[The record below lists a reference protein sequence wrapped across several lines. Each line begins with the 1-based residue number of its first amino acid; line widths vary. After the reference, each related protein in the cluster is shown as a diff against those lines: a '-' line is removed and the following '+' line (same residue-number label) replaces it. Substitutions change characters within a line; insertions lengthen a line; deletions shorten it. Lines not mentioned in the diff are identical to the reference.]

1 MNAPLAIS
9 GNMLIEKMSNT
20 EYHAH
25 PNFSS
30 SQLKEM
36 LRSAAHFKAN
46 CLTPEVSEDDVAEDD
61 VAEESKQNGD
71 MLLGT
76 LVHCLFLEP
85 EAFGSD
91 FVISEK
97 FDRRTKI
104 GKAEYAAFHEANA
117 DKTIVTQE
125 MIDRANGMV
134 NTLHSHPIYQLM
146 QNNYGMAEASIFFK
160 EPISDLQLRVRPDWH
175 IPPCANFPNGL
186 IIDLKTTEDARPDA
200 FSRTCANFGYDL
212 SAAMYQIG
220 FQEHYKT
227 EEKPPFYL
235 LAVERKKPFN
245 TLCYTAGDLF
255 LAVGNARFRRAT
267 SKLSECL
274 LINEWDGYT
283 QENLEAFLPSYVTN
297 QYLKDL

>member
-1 MNAPLAIS
+1 MNAIVEIS
-9 GNMLIEKMSNT
+9 SFIIEKMGNT

-36 LRSAAHFKAN
+36 LRSAAHFKVN
-46 CLTPEVSEDDVAEDD
+46 CLAPDEDDENDD
-61 VAEESKQNGD
+61 KGADVKKQNGD

-85 EAFGSD
+85 DVFDSE
-91 FVISEK
+91 FVVSQK
-97 FDRRTKI
+97 FDRRTKD
-104 GKAEYAAFHEANA
+104 GKAEAAAFEAANVG
-117 DKTIVTQE
+117 K
-125 MIDRANGMV
+125 MIIDQDMLDAAKGMV
-134 NTLHSHPIYQLM
+134 ETLTQHPVYQVM
-146 QNNYGMAEASIFFK
+146 QNNYGMAEASIFFQD
-160 EPISDLQLRVRPDWH
+160 PISDLHLRVRPDWH
-175 IPPCANFPNGL
+175 IPPCTNFPNGL
-186 IIDLKTTEDARPDA
+186 IIDLKTTEDARPEA

-212 SAAMYQIG
+212 SAAMYQKG
-220 FQEHYKT
+220 FQEYYKT
-227 EEKPPFYL
+227 EDKPPFYL

-267 SKLSECL
+267 TALSECL

-283 QENLEAFLPSYVTN
+283 QENLEIFLPSYVTN
-297 QYLKDL
+297 QYMKDL